1 MAVDTQYLKEKT
13 TSPLDMQLFADGNPI
28 NLSGVDHVR
37 MDMIDSQGQ
46 VYRYASN
53 ASPANVE
60 IFDAPNG
67 KVRFSPPSES
77 IFSYL
82 KSPYRIY
89 WTIFNTP
96 TQHYACPDQD
106 YGEVI
111 VQKEF

>member
-13 TSPLDMQLFADGNPI
+13 TSPLDMQLLADGDPI

-37 MDMIDSQGQ
+37 MDMIDAQGQ

-53 ASPANVE
+53 VPSPCVE
-60 IFDAPNG
+60 IFDAING

-89 WTIFNTP
+89 WTIFNTT
-96 TQHYACPDQD
+96 TQHYACPDESW
-106 YGEVI
+106 GEIV